1 MNHEP
6 DTGNE
11 RNEHTG
17 AVSLAATALVAVSC
31 SAGSP
36 VGAGVAA
43 VTTATTSIEIAIQEV
58 DAQDHQPAPNAWV
71 RILGG
76 THNVPY
82 RSRRTGRESRQVL
95 AFTVRTVGFENDLPE
110 LLPTRARNR

>member
-6 DTGNE
+6 DSGK
-11 RNEHTG
+11 EHTEYIG
-17 AVSLAATALVAVSC
+17 AVSLAAIALVAVSC

-43 VTTATTSIEIAIQEV
+43 VTTATTSIEIVIQDV
-58 DAQDHQPAPNAWV
+58 DAQDHQPVPNVWV
-71 RILGG
+71 RNLGG

-82 RSRRTGRESRQVL
+82 RSRRTERVSTGLGLYRSHGM
-95 AFTVRTVGFENDLPE
+95 VGE
-110 LLPTRARNR
+110 